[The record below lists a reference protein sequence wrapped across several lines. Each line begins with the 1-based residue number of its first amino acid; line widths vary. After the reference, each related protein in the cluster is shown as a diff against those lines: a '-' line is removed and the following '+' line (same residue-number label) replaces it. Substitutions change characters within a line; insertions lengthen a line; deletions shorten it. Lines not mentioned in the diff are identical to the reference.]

1 MAYQS
6 DAPWRVTEFAQREL
20 GVRVDGVWG
29 PQTHAAYLGSDP
41 DVKERIDREFAREN
55 LSPYSVGRVTQQVKR
70 VSAQPKAGG
79 LRSPVVRTTYS
90 QVNRV
95 SDRPQANGVSSST
108 VQSVYSGW
116 QGRLMEAAK
125 RAGMPESSIG
135 ALINQVR
142 VETGGRLTATESMQS
157 YSNDWLRQNM
167 RVFAGWTNAEINNL
181 RSKGEAAFF
190 NTMYGARSDLGNRGV
205 ESGDGYR
212 YRGRG
217 ALQLT
222 GRYNYQ
228 KVGALLGVDLLADP
242 DWVVRT
248 EDNAVAASL
257 AFLKVQ
263 GKLRVSMSNRDM
275 ARLVNPGLA

>member
-20 GVRVDGVWG
+20 GVRVDGIWG
-29 PQTHAAYLGSDP
+29 AQTQAAYLGADP
-41 DVKERIDREFAREN
+41 NTRQKIDRVLAREN

-70 VSAQPKAGG
+70 VS
-79 LRSPVVRTTYS
+79 VR
-90 QVNRV
+90 
-95 SDRPQANGVSSST
+95 PPANGPSPT
-108 VQSVYSGW
+108 VEQAVYSGW
-116 QGRLMEAAK
+116 QGRLMQAAK
-125 RAGMPESSIG
+125 SAGMPESSIG

-142 VETGGRLTATESMQS
+142 TETGGRLTASESMQS
-157 YSNDWLRQNM
+157 YSNRWLREKM
-167 RVFAGWTNAEINNL
+167 RVFSGWTDAALNNL

-190 NTMYGARSDLGNRGV
+190 NTMYGARRDLGNRGV
-205 ESGDGYR
+205 ASGDGYR

-257 AFLKVQ
+257 AFLKAQ
-263 GKLRVSMSNRDM
+263 GKLRVAMSNRDM
-275 ARLVNPGLA
+275 AKLVNPGLA